1 MYFVLHRIEGRVQR
15 GGRAPIFTPLQ
26 EREIENMVLANNAI
40 RLREIQAKIIEDQ
53 IIFQNVNQVSLST
66 IARILKAHQ
75 VQMKQMYR
83 VPFERNSERV
93 KQLRHEYVEVCIVHF
108 STLMLHTAHITFFT
122 CKCTVH

>member
-26 EREIENMVLANNAI
+26 EREIVNMVLANNAI

-108 STLMLHTAHITFFT
+108 STLMLHTAHITFFYM
-122 CKCTVH
+122 

>member
-1 MYFVLHRIEGRVQR
+1 MCFVLHRIEGRVQR

-26 EREIENMVLANNAI
+26 EREIVNMVLANNAI
-40 RLREIQAKIIEDQ
+40 RLRETQAKIIEDQ

-108 STLMLHTAHITFFT
+108 STLMLHTAHITFFYM
-122 CKCTVH
+122 